1 MNQMPAELPGVE
13 PNDRLKAIF
22 ARTVEK
28 MKEVVR
34 EFEITQDELHVAG
47 DYFNRL
53 GRSGFCRSLIDVAL
67 AMTSVDATARVP
79 GGKIGRAS
87 CRERVCQSVE
97 ISVVAVSLKK
107 KKRK

>member
-79 GGKIGRAS
+79 GGTRPNLRSEERRVGNGGVS
-87 CRERVCQSVE
+87 TCRFRWSP
-97 ISVVAVSLKK
+97 SH
-107 KKRK
+107 